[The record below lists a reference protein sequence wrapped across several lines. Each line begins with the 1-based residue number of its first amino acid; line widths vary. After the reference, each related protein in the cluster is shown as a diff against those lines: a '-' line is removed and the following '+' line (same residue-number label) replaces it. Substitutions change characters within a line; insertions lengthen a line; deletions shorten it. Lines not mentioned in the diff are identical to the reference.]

1 MLGRSGELSR
11 AICCF
16 LRSRYLTTFCC
27 VRAVASCRML
37 SDEENQGALTQ
48 TLGHNLDKALMK

>member
-16 LRSRYLTTFCC
+16 LRSRYLPSDHLLLCQ
-27 VRAVASCRML
+27 SSGRML
-37 SDEENQGALTQ
+37 SDEENQGALTH
-48 TLGHNLDKALMK
+48 TPGHNLDKVLME